1 MSVSEQDTPQVEQRS
16 SVKIS
21 TTAKM
26 DALVEVKAYTNDLDQ
41 LDAARVAAVAAYK
54 QTLADLGV
62 RVVGPAAGSSVIG
75 SAAAGASGIS

>member
-1 MSVSEQDTPQVEQRS
+1 MSAVEQETPQVEQRS

-41 LDAARVAAVAAYK
+41 LDAARVAAVAAYR
-54 QTLADLGV
+54 QTLSDLGV
-62 RVVGPAAGSSVIG
+62 RSPAVVS
-75 SAAAGASGIS
+75 